1 MRFLND
7 PEAQDGVKN
16 TKQLSSISPSDY
28 KAIFYVGGHGPGSFI
43 IHRILIISVGSHGQ
57 RSFYLSCRANVEGWQ
72 TRQCHL
78 SWTCSTCQCQG
89 S

>member
-43 IHRILIISVGSHGQ
+43 INHILIISVGSHG
-57 RSFYLSCRANVEGWQ
+57 RPRFYFSCGANVEGWQ
-72 TRQCHL
+72 TRQRDL
-78 SWTCSTCQCQG
+78 SRWRS
-89 S
+89 